1 MSIPA
6 APPAPPADSAPPLP
20 PPPTRRRRWPAVLT
34 VALVGLLVVAIAG
47 TLIRVPYVIFS
58 PGDATPV
65 DDVVRIEGAKTYS
78 HRGQVLFLTVSVSS
92 ERPNLWRF
100 VWASNDPDA
109 EVIGEDDYLQGQS
122 PKNVEH
128 QSEVQMDESQ
138 LLAKKVAL
146 EELGYR
152 VSVTGAGARVV
163 DVMADSPAEG
173 ALRRGDVITAIDGV
187 PVRLRDQV
195 GEIVRA
201 QPAGTTF
208 SFTLV
213 RKGQTVTTAITT
225 EEATSGELRG
235 KPYVGIAAVTEDL
248 EVEFPV
254 DVQIDPGPVSG
265 PSAGLAFTLTIIDEL
280 SPGDLTGGKSVAVTG
295 TIDADGN
302 VGAVGGVRQ
311 KTAAAKDAGATL
323 MLVPR
328 SEVRLTRPA
337 AGDMEVVGVRTLD
350 DALRAL
356 RSHGGAPVRTVAPA
370 A

>member
-1 MSIPA
+1 MSIPT
-6 APPAPPADSAPPLP
+6 APPAPPADSAPPIP
-20 PPPTRRRRWPAVLT
+20 PPPTRRRRWLAALT
-34 VALVGLLVVAIAG
+34 VAFVGALVVVIAG
-47 TLIRVPYVIFS
+47 TLIRVPYVISS
-58 PGDATPV
+58 PGAATPV
-65 DDVVRIEGAKTYS
+65 RDVVRIEGTKTYR
-78 HRGQVLFLTVSVSS
+78 HRGEVLFLTVSVSS
-92 ERPNLWRF
+92 KRPNLWRF

-109 EVIGEDDYLQGQS
+109 EVISEDDYLQGQS
-122 PKNVEH
+122 PKNVER
-128 QSEVQMDESQ
+128 QSVVQMDESQ

-152 VSVTGAGARVV
+152 VTVTGAGARVV
-163 DVMADSPAEG
+163 QVMPDSPADG
-173 ALRRGDVITAIDGV
+173 VLRRGDVITAIDGV
-187 PVRLRDQV
+187 PVRLREQV

-201 QPAGTTF
+201 QPVGTIF
-208 SFTLV
+208 SLTLV

-235 KPYVGIAAVTEDL
+235 KPHVGISAVTEDL
-248 EVEFPV
+248 DVEFPV

-295 TIDADGN
+295 TIDAEGN
-302 VGAVGGVRQ
+302 VGEVGGVRQ

-328 SEVRLTRPA
+328 SEVGLALPA
-337 AGDMEVVGVRTLD
+337 AGDMEVVGVRTLED
-350 DALRAL
+350 VLRVL
-356 RSHGGAPVRTVAPA
+356 RRHGGAPVRAIAPA